1 MPTIVVD
8 TTYNNYDYDYE
19 RTFKVEIYLFW
30 CV

>member
-8 TTYNNYDYDYE
+8 TTYNNYDYE